1 MFLFVF
7 FRLGFE
13 NNMYRMFL
21 MNLLGFSFVNV
32 LSMLFWYFYV
42 EIGIFG
48 FGSLVGIIGNVLV
61 IKMVCRVEI
70 KFVC

>member
-32 LSMLFWYFYV
+32 LSMLFWYFYG
-42 EIGIFG
+42 EMGIFG

>member
-42 EIGIFG
+42 EMGIFG
-48 FGSLVGIIGNVLV
+48 FGGLVGIIGNVLV